1 MEIVS
6 ALRTAV
12 ADRVGKERFEL
23 WFGAAA
29 RFELLDGA
37 LVVGAPNR
45 FFRDWLL
52 SSFRSDL
59 EAACLAVLG
68 ACPEIDFR
76 VEASPAEPDHR
87 PASAAERTSGRA
99 CAVEA
104 AAISGPRKHPAEAG
118 PRNGSTSGLNGSAG
132 RRFDLGSFVVGP
144 SNRLARAAADM
155 VAERLGELSP
165 LVIHGPTSVGK
176 THLLE
181 GLCHLARKVRPGVT
195 AIYLTAEQFTAG
207 FLEALRGSGLPSF
220 RRKYRG
226 VELLAIDD
234 LQFFC
239 GKRCTKL
246 ELLYTIDTFLREKR
260 QIVFAA
266 DRPVAELS
274 DLGPDLCTRL
284 QCGMVCPIDPPDYET
299 RLGILLQMSRQ
310 FEMHVPSDVRSYIA
324 SRLTSHPREL
334 SGALCRLHATS
345 KALAR
350 PIDLAM
356 AEEALADMIGHAS
369 RVIRLPDIAKAVCE
383 TFGVDAR
390 SLQSNRKAKNVSHP
404 RMLAMFLARK
414 YTRAALT
421 EIGEYFGRRSHSTV
435 VSAQKRVEG
444 WLAAGV
450 PVELAE
456 RVCGIDDAIRQVEK
470 RLLAG

>member
-29 RFELLDGA
+29 RFELLDGV
-37 LVVGAPNR
+37 LIVGAPNR

-52 SSFRSDL
+52 SSFRGDI

-68 ACPEIDFR
+68 TCPEIDVR
-76 VEASPAEPDHR
+76 VDASPAQPDHGPARAIEPAAGR
-87 PASAAERTSGRA
+87 P
-99 CAVEA
+99 CAVKA
-104 AAISGPRKHPAEAG
+104 AALPGTRKHAG
-118 PRNGSTSGLNGSAG
+118 ETGRRNGSGEGLDGSAG
-132 RRFDLGSFVVGP
+132 GRFDLGSFVVGP

-165 LVIHGPTSVGK
+165 LVVHGPTSVGK

-181 GLCHLARKVRPGVT
+181 GLCHLARRLRPGVT

-207 FLEALRGSGLPSF
+207 FLDALRGSGLPSF

-246 ELLYTIDTFLREKR
+246 ELLYTIDTLLREKR

-266 DRPVAELS
+266 DRPLAELS

-284 QCGMVCPIDPPDYET
+284 QSGMVCPIEPPDYET
-299 RLGILLQMSRQ
+299 RLGILLQMTRR
-310 FEMHVPSDVRSYIA
+310 FEMHVPDDVRQFIA
-324 SRLTSHPREL
+324 ARLTSHPREL

-345 KALAR
+345 KALAK
-350 PIDLAM
+350 PIELAM

-369 RVIRLPDIAKAVCE
+369 RVIRLPDIAKAVCD
-383 TFGVDAR
+383 TFGLDAR
-390 SLQSNRKAKNVSHP
+390 SLQSSRKAKNVSHP

-414 YTRAALT
+414 YTRAALA
-421 EIGEYFGRRSHSTV
+421 EIGQYFGRRSHSTV

-444 WLAAGV
+444 WLAAGL
-450 PVELAE
+450 PMELAE